1 MPKVNIATY
10 KGREQAYVK
19 HYLLEKYLAPLVYK
33 VGSKWESVVYI
44 DAFSGPWKTKAQDHA
59 DSSFAV
65 AIDTLR
71 EARDGLKERGRN
83 LEIHCIL
90 VEETRQAFTALEQF
104 AAKHTEP
111 GFAVHALCG
120 EFVDQIPEI
129 SRLIDRRA
137 PNPFKFVFLDP
148 KGWADIPMRRMHE
161 FLKGRSGEVLINLM
175 TRHIIRFLD
184 EEDRAESYNNLF
196 GRKEVLASLK
206 SIPRENNERAE
217 HAVREYCRS
226 LKQLCGFKYVSSAV
240 ILEPDEESVKYYL
253 VYATNDFH
261 GIDVF
266 KAAERATARIQDEIR
281 YTARHTQTEQIE
293 MFLHGGSQQSR
304 LANRLYSCYRAMAR
318 IKVIEMLV
326 ENRSMR
332 GVGYTE
338 LYCEAMSF
346 PLVGPGDLVAC
357 IRGLEPSVRLILAGS
372 GKRKKPSPGE
382 DDRVV
387 ILDRLALQCQLQ
399 SNRI

>member
-1 MPKVNIATY
+1 MPKVDLAAY

-19 HYLLEKYLAPLVYK
+19 HYLLEKYLTPLVYK
-33 VGSKWESVVYI
+33 VGSKWDSVVYI
-44 DAFSGPWKTKAQDHA
+44 DAFSGPWKTKTQDYA

-83 LEIHCIL
+83 LQMQCIL
-90 VEETRQAFTALEQF
+90 VEENKQAFAALKQF
-104 AAKHTEP
+104 AAKHTAP
-111 GFAVHALCG
+111 GFAVCALCG
-120 EFVDQIPEI
+120 EFVDQILEI
-129 SRLIDRRA
+129 ARLIDRRA

-148 KGWADIPMRRMHE
+148 KGWADIPMRKMQQ

-175 TRHIIRFLD
+175 TRHIIRFLE

-196 GRKEVLASLK
+196 GRKEVLDLLK

-240 ILEPDEESVKYYL
+240 LLEPDEESVKYYL

-266 KAAERATARIQDEIR
+266 KAAERAAARIQDEIR
-281 YTARHTQTEQIE
+281 YTARHTPTEQTE
-293 MFLHGGSQQSR
+293 MFLNDGSRQSR
-304 LANRLYSCYRAMAR
+304 LANRLYSRYRAMVR
-318 IKVIEMLV
+318 VKVIEMLL
-326 ENRSMR
+326 ENRSKR
-332 GVGYTE
+332 GVAYTE

-346 PLVGPGDLVAC
+346 PLVGPNDLVAC
-357 IRGLEPSVRLILAGS
+357 IRELEPNVRLVLGS
-372 GKRKKPSPGE
+372 DKRKKPSPGD
-382 DDRVV
+382 DDRVIV
-387 ILDRLALQCQLQ
+387 FDRSALQRRLPT
-399 SNRI
+399 NKI